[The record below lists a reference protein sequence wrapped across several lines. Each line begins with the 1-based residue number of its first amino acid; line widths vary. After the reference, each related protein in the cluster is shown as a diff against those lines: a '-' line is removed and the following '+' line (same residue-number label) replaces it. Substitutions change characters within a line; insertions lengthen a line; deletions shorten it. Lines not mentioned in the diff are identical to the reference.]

1 MELLGK
7 ALHFGLFLT
16 FGLIVK
22 AYINYQALRQKDSQI
37 MKPTPRPGLI
47 APQ

>member
-1 MELLGK
+1 MEHLGK
-7 ALHFGLFLT
+7 ALHIGLFLT

-22 AYINYQALRQKDSQI
+22 AYTSYQALRQKDSQI
-37 MKPTPRPGLI
+37 VKPTPRPGLI